1 MPRGHP
7 SASSITKSRAVGV
20 PLCSWPPALPC
31 PQLPSA
37 GTCWGQ
43 PPSSGHQC
51 PHGMEAPDVGDPSQ
65 KNSMY
70 LHPRQEMRLIALLAS
85 LSTGSSAP
93 ATAMSLHGNT
103 LPRRD
108 TMSQHCSSFAQAVF
122 CWADSK
128 QVAAPDEEDFTSP
141 RGPKMPQTPE
151 IWLSLSQGCQA
162 PFGNLGRGGL
172 LLDRDRGGPHPC
184 CEL

>member
-1 MPRGHP
+1 
-7 SASSITKSRAVGV
+7 
-20 PLCSWPPALPC
+20 
-31 PQLPSA
+31 
-37 GTCWGQ
+37 
-43 PPSSGHQC
+43 
-51 PHGMEAPDVGDPSQ
+51 
-65 KNSMY
+65 MY
-70 LHPRQEMRLIALLAS
+70 LHPRQEMRLITLLAS

-93 ATAMSLHGNT
+93 AIAMSLHGNT

-128 QVAAPDEEDFTSP
+128 QVAAPDEEDSTSP

-151 IWLSLSQGCQA
+151 IWLSFSQGCQA